1 MISLVPQFE
10 DAGLGLVEESPNN
23 GEELLTVEQGLEDD
37 FEVSQQ
43 GLRLET
49 EINNWIKC
57 CALFS
62 ETTCLIQNTS

>member
-1 MISLVPQFE
+1 MMISLVPQFE

-23 GEELLTVEQGLEDD
+23 GEELRTVEQGLKDD

-49 EINNWIKC
+49 
-57 CALFS
+57 
-62 ETTCLIQNTS
+62 